1 MNLYEFEGKNLFQKY
16 KIPVP
21 TGRMITEETK
31 DITWEQFP
39 CVVKAQVQSGKRGK
53 NGGIL
58 FAKNKQEL
66 EQHIQTLLGKKI
78 CNDEVWYLLIEE
90 KIPLKQEY
98 YLSITYNTQK
108 RVPTLLF
115 ATAGGMGIEEENAV
129 LSLDINPLR
138 ILESFRVRALL
149 KQAGVKANDLLMKED
164 IAKRLFRIF
173 EQEDARLVEINP
185 LAKTEDGRFMALDA
199 KIALDEDAGFRHD
212 WKNFPERT
220 TLGRRLT
227 ERERAVR
234 NIDQGEFYY
243 RGTAGKYIEIDGD
256 IACLFSGGGASISM
270 MDTLYALGQKPSN
283 YTEYSGNPPREKVQA
298 LTNIVLSKPG
308 LKGIWVVGGVANFT
322 HIGET
327 MAGIA
332 DALRVLKPK
341 VPIVIRRA
349 GPHED
354 EGKKIMENVAKECHL
369 NLKWFGRE
377 ISMGKSAKVLVDMI
391 HKL

>member
-1 MNLYEFEGKNLFQKY
+1 
-16 KIPVP
+16 
-21 TGRMITEETK
+21 
-31 DITWEQFP
+31 
-39 CVVKAQVQSGKRGK
+39 
-53 NGGIL
+53 
-58 FAKNKQEL
+58 
-66 EQHIQTLLGKKI
+66 
-78 CNDEVWYLLIEE
+78 
-90 KIPLKQEY
+90 
-98 YLSITYNTQK
+98 
-108 RVPTLLF
+108 
-115 ATAGGMGIEEENAV
+115 
-129 LSLDINPLR
+129 
-138 ILESFRVRALL
+138 
-149 KQAGVKANDLLMKED
+149 
-164 IAKRLFRIF
+164 
-173 EQEDARLVEINP
+173 
-185 LAKTEDGRFMALDA
+185 
-199 KIALDEDAGFRHD
+199 
-212 WKNFPERT
+212 
-220 TLGRRLT
+220 
-227 ERERAVR
+227 
-234 NIDQGEFYY
+234 
-243 RGTAGKYIEIDGD
+243 
-256 IACLFSGGGASISM
+256 M